1 MTFSLPAALCP
12 GEAASSAGHGVPA
25 GAVARLQEKCS
36 QLKPVWAQDTSHT
49 VPDLTL
55 PDKKPSLLREVFPGV
70 LSIGNKQLQAFVT
83 DLAATKERQQDLEF
97 SV

>member
-1 MTFSLPAALCP
+1 MAFSLPAALSP
-12 GEAASSAGHGVPA
+12 GEAASNAGHGHSA
-25 GAVARLQEKCS
+25 GAVARLQEKGS

-55 PDKKPSLLREVFPGV
+55 PDKKPSLLWEVFPGV

-83 DLAATKERQQDLEF
+83 DSAAAKERKQGLEF